1 MILWNDRIGFLSLI
15 IIPALLLLF
24 TVSKS
29 YGLSPSFSTQEIIE
43 PQYNDLQPDPNYPCP
58 SSVYSS
64 PQDFTHIPD
73 ISAVSYNSNGTIL
86 NATVVLS
93 HPFENV
99 SSYVAYHMIIGPQSG
114 YDYAGQGRHTYVDTI
129 YSENNPQKWKRWIY
143 EQFSNGFQRTLY
155 KNENYSGFFNQEN
168 NTISFS
174 LDLSKIGY
182 PSNYLLSFDAQD
194 GFEYDGNKFCNLLD
208 TTNWYPIP
216 MPSFTISMAPSSVEL
231 RPGEKKVIEL
241 TAKANIHDA
250 SSNVTFHPRDINGLE
265 ISVNPKK
272 ISIPPLGSN
281 ISSITIKAG
290 DNLGDRLLPSVNTL
304 YMDAELTIPDLT
316 FLKQGSG
323 NVQGNSLT
331 ENISKTFSNLTITL
345 LPNLRPQEQFAEFW
359 KSYGDFIGLVA
370 GGFIAGLTALV
381 LDRIKKKR

>member
-1 MILWNDRIGFLSLI
+1 MILWNNRIGFLLLI

-24 TVSKS
+24 TVSKT

-43 PQYNDLQPDPNYPCP
+43 PKYNDLQPDPNLPCP
-58 SSVYSS
+58 PSVYSS
-64 PQDFTHIPD
+64 LQDYIHIPD
-73 ISAVSYNSNGTIL
+73 ISAVSYYSNGTVL
-86 NATVVLS
+86 NATVILS
-93 HPFENV
+93 QQFKNV
-99 SSYVAYHMIIGPQSG
+99 SSYVAYHMIIGPQGG
-114 YDYAGQGRHTYVDTI
+114 YDYVGQGRHTYVDTI
-129 YSENNPQKWKRWIY
+129 YTENNPQKWIRWIY

-194 GFEYDGNKFCNLLD
+194 GFYYDGNKFCNLID
-208 TTNWYPIP
+208 TTHWYPIP
-216 MPSFTISMAPSSVEL
+216 LPSFTISMAPSSVEL

-241 TAKANIHDA
+241 IAKASIHA
-250 SSNVTFHPRDINGLE
+250 SSNVTFYPRDINGLE
-265 ISVNPKK
+265 VSVNPKTM
-272 ISIPPLGSN
+272 SIPPLGSN

-304 YMDAELTIPDLT
+304 YMDAILTIPDLT
-316 FLKQGSG
+316 FLKQGSRH
-323 NVQGNSLT
+323 VEGNSLT

-345 LPNLRPQEQFAEFW
+345 LPNLTPQEQFAEFW

-381 LDRIKKKR
+381 IDRIKKKR